1 MTQTKREWIATEH
14 HQALVD
20 RVPDHKDRVV
30 SYTDSDG
37 IERAVWDNHCYMES
51 FRYEGGVWVADTV
64 DDAEK
69 WTKEVTDAYGEAC
82 LELEDRA
89 VAAG

>member
-1 MTQTKREWIATEH
+1 MTQTKREWPATEH
-14 HQALVD
+14 HHELVA

-37 IERAVWDNHCYMES
+37 IERAIWDNHCYMEP
-51 FRYEGGVWVADTV
+51 FRYEGGTWVADTIE
-64 DDAEK
+64 DTEK
-69 WTKEVTDAYGEAC
+69 WTKEVSDTYGEAC

-89 VAAG
+89 VAEG